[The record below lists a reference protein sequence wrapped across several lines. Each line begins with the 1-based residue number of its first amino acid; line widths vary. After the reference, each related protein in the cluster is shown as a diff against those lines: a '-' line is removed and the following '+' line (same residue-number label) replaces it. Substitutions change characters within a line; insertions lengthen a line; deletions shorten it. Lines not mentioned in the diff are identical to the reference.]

1 MSGRDD
7 HIRDQIECLW
17 AEVFGEPPSIRCEP
31 RLLADVLVRSLSP
44 PPPYGDPP
52 RLRDREPLP
61 AHHPLP
67 VTKYGDGPN

>member
-1 MSGRDD
+1 MADREEQMRGE
-7 HIRDQIECLW
+7 IEKLW
-17 AEVFGEPPSIRCEP
+17 SEVFGQPPSIRCEP

-61 AHHPLP
+61 PHRAQD
-67 VTKYGDGPN
+67 VT

>member
-1 MSGRDD
+1 MSELEDEVRE
-7 HIRDQIECLW
+7 QIEELW
-17 AEVFGEPPSIRCEP
+17 AEVFGQPPSIRCDS

-61 AHHPLP
+61 PHHPMD
-67 VTKYGDGPN
+67 VTKVSSSAN